1 VDSAAASFLYYEKE
15 QEASMAALFVAL
27 GIAVITL
34 LALLLWFVP
43 HLLHQQAQRSAAEAA
58 RLRNMLLDMLNE
70 QEAVTLRQSQ
80 LGTSIAYLQDQL
92 EQIVGL
98 AQRGSQDEATSLQ
111 ARGLAPV
118 ADQTAMRQL
127 EERIAALQTQ
137 IQGWLDTRAR
147 VQRSAQAH
155 DNEAWAHL
163 MSLLSAIQ
171 ERVGQL
177 SVERTNASAGLQA
190 RVLLEE
196 LEQEMEHLRSISEDI
211 ATLQWRLRRSLNERE
226 SHLSVIRAGAS
237 GGAD

>member
-1 VDSAAASFLYYEKE
+1 
-15 QEASMAALFVAL
+15 
-27 GIAVITL
+27 
-34 LALLLWFVP
+34 
-43 HLLHQQAQRSAAEAA
+43 
-58 RLRNMLLDMLNE
+58 MLLDMLNE

-98 AQRGSQDEATSLQ
+98 AQRGSQDDGRSLPSRGPAPADEA
-111 ARGLAPV
+111 
-118 ADQTAMRQL
+118 AMRQL
-127 EERIAALQTQ
+127 EERIGALQTQ
-137 IQGWLDTRAR
+137 IQGWLDTRVR
-147 VQRSAQAH
+147 VQRSAQAQ

-163 MSLLSAIQ
+163 MSLLNAIQ

-237 GGAD
+237 GGAS

>member
-1 VDSAAASFLYYEKE
+1 
-15 QEASMAALFVAL
+15 MAALFVAL

-43 HLLHQQAQRSAAEAA
+43 HLLHQQAVNNASEAA
-58 RLRNMLLDMLNE
+58 RLRDMLLDMLNE

-80 LGTSIAYLQDQL
+80 LSASIGFLQEQL
-92 EQIVGL
+92 EQIVVV
-98 AQRGSQDEATSLQ
+98 AQRDPGRGTATPADEAAL
-111 ARGLAPV
+111 
-118 ADQTAMRQL
+118 RQL
-127 EERIAALQTQ
+127 EERIGAMQGQ

-147 VQRSAQAH
+147 VQRSNQAH

-163 MSLLSAIQ
+163 MSLLAAIQ
-171 ERVGQL
+171 ERVGKL
-177 SVERTNASAGLQA
+177 SVERTSVSSGLQA

-226 SHLSVIRAGAS
+226 SNISVIRSQAT
-237 GGAD
+237 GAD